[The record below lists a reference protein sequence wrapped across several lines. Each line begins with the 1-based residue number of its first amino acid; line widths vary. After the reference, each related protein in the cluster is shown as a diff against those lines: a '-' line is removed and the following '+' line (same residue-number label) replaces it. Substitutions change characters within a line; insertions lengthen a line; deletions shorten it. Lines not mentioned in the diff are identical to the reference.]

1 MREPTNE
8 ERAKESS
15 FLFANATDVAA
26 TALLILMAIASGS
39 LTMLGEAVRAQ
50 LMLIT
55 SFYAYWVM
63 RAVHRER
70 LTRYEYGVGKLEQF
84 VWLVVGLSLVIGA
97 LWVASRVITTVFS
110 SEPPASPLALTLA
123 AMVNAINLVVN
134 FLGWY
139 VMHVAAREDAFG
151 VFGAQLRAKVTM
163 LLSSLFLQWTLTVAA
178 LAKDDA
184 IALTLDALG
193 AIFVVTLML
202 YKGWP
207 MIARAL
213 PDLLDAPA
221 TEELR
226 ELILATLASVL
237 PEDHIFTVRTRRCGP
252 TTFARVTV
260 SDAAFASVAALHEA
274 TAAVTDGL
282 RRTGADVDLMI
293 VPLVEG
299 GPPDADDEAID
310 ALPAAPANVT

>member
-1 MREPTNE
+1 MREPTDE

-50 LMLIT
+50 LMLII

-84 VWLVVGLSLVIGA
+84 VWLVVGLSLVVGA

-110 SEPPASPLALTLA
+110 SEPPASPLALTLSA
-123 AMVNAINLVVN
+123 LVNAINLVVN

-139 VMHVAAREDAFG
+139 VMHVAARDDTFG
-151 VFGAQLRAKVTM
+151 VFGAQLRAKLTM

-184 IALTLDALG
+184 IALTLDAIG
-193 AIFVVTLML
+193 ASFVVGLML
-202 YKGWP
+202 SKGLP
-207 MIARAL
+207 MIVRAL
-213 PDLLDAPA
+213 PDLLDAAA
-221 TEELR
+221 TGELK
-226 ELILATLASVL
+226 ELIRTTVAGVL
-237 PEDHIFTVRTRRCGP
+237 PENHLVAIRTRRSGP

-260 SDAAFASVAALHEA
+260 SGAAFASVAALHEA

-282 RRTGADVDLMI
+282 RRAGADVDLVI

-299 GPPDADDEAID
+299 GAPEVDDGAIE
-310 ALPAAPANVT
+310 ALPAASANVT